1 MISIS
6 APVLQGALKEEVLL
20 LEGINQSLRNEL
32 LVVVGGGL
40 GWDGVGVGGSVGLT
54 FLVMCLQ
61 ALRFLE
67 CQVSAGLGQ

>member
-32 LVVVGGGL
+32 LVVVGGVGL
-40 GWDGVGVGGSVGLT
+40 GGLGGSVGLT

-61 ALRFLE
+61 ALPFLE